1 MEPNQSKGTIST
13 EEQKLPSPMPSENQ
27 TTDASPAEP
36 KQGQAEG
43 KGEDDL
49 MLPENAS
56 ERTREQFEKLKARLK
71 EKEEALA
78 KASTTPKPEPEFDSV
93 LDEFRLPP
101 NVQQTMP
108 PVVETPN
115 VSQQQVA
122 DIQRRFI
129 DAEGNVDINGLNN
142 ALLQAEANAKKAE
155 QMAYKTQEQLA
166 KIEET
171 RQVKEAHQ
179 AHPEID
185 PRSDKFDKK
194 LYGLVRDRLLRNM
207 YQGKNISL
215 VDTVAEVKTDIGV
228 QVKPD
233 EVAQKAVSEYKEKQ
247 ERRNQGPF
255 EPGRG
260 AGRDTASDAED
271 LRSRTMRGDSSAV
284 AERLKKLGI

>member
-1 MEPNQSKGTIST
+1 MEPNQSQGTPNT
-13 EEQKLPSPMPSENQ
+13 EEQKPQAPMPSAQQ
-27 TTDASPAEP
+27 TTDASSAEP
-36 KQGQAEG
+36 KQGQAEVQS
-43 KGEDDL
+43 EDDL
-49 MLPENAS
+49 ALPENAS
-56 ERTREQFEKLKARLK
+56 ERTKEQFEKLKARLK

-78 KASTTPKPEPEFDSV
+78 KASAQPKTEPEFDSV

-101 NVQQTMP
+101 NSQQTAP

-115 VSQQQVA
+115 VPQQQIA

-129 DAEGNVDINGLNN
+129 DAEGNVDVNGLNN
-142 ALLQAEANAKKAE
+142 ALLQAEANARKAQE
-155 QMAYKTQEQLA
+155 LAYKTQEQLA
-166 KIEET
+166 RIEET
-171 RQVKEAHQ
+171 RQVKEAHK

-215 VDTVAEVKTDIGV
+215 VDTVAEIKADIGV
-228 QVKPD
+228 QVKPE
-233 EVAQKAVSEYKEKQ
+233 EVAQKAVSEYREKQ

-260 AGRDTASDAED
+260 AGRDTVSDSED
-271 LRSRTMRGDSSAV
+271 LRSRTMRGDSQAV